1 MPGVLILE
9 ALAQTGAVA
18 MLSVPERKGGTAY
31 FAGISKARFRQ
42 KVLPGDVLVLETSIV
57 KVKGPMGVGYGVASV
72 NGKAAAE
79 AELTFALG

>member
-1 MPGVLILE
+1 MLVNGLETPFTVLKKE
-9 ALAQTGAVA
+9 EGAFPLRGNSA
-18 MLSVPERKGGTAY
+18 AADS
-31 FAGISKARFRQ
+31 
-42 KVLPGDVLVLETSIV
+42 DVLVLETSIV